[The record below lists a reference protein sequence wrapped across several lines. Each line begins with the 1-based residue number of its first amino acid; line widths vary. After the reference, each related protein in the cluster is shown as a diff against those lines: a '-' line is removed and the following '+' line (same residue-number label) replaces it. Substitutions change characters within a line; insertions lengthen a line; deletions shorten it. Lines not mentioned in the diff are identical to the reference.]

1 MRNISE
7 LFMPKSLVTLF
18 ITIGSV
24 SFYLNNMERHSRVIV
39 KNCNNLLEKMKVKKN
54 IKVTFKTQYDMEE
67 RKKVSRLTGEQET

>member
-1 MRNISE
+1 MRNMSE

-24 SFYLNNMERHSRVIV
+24 SLYLNNVERHSRVIV

-67 RKKVSRLTGEQET
+67 RKKVSRLTEEQET